1 VSVFP
6 KLAVCLD
13 VAFTEFTVP
22 EKELRVLVQ
31 GNPVQGAV
39 VLAENLAGRP
49 KILIGDVVMHNYAM
63 VLKPFTFGASP
74 KSNEPTYRSGTFTSS
89 YVLVDH
95 F

>member
-1 VSVFP
+1 
-6 KLAVCLD
+6 

-39 VLAENLAGRP
+39 VLAENLAGRL

-63 VLKPFTFGASP
+63 VLKPST
-74 KSNEPTYRSGTFTSS
+74 SNVPIRCNNESRFSA
-89 YVLVDH
+89 
-95 F
+95 

>member
-1 VSVFP
+1 
-6 KLAVCLD
+6 

-39 VLAENLAGRP
+39 VLAENLAGTL
-49 KILIGDVVMHNYAM
+49 KILIGDVVMHTT

-89 YVLVDH
+89 DVLVDH